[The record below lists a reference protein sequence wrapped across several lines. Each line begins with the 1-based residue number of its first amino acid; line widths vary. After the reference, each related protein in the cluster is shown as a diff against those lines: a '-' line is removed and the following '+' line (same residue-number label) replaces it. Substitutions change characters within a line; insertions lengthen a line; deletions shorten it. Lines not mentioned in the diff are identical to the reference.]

1 VNICSKANTRSKASK
16 GLYNIRQLRKFIS
29 TEATKILVHD
39 FVTSHLDYCKSLLS
53 GVPQYQLNH
62 LQKILNAAGRLVCL
76 VPKFDHITPYL
87 IDLHWLPAE
96 FRIKFKVLIFVF
108 KALNGMAPRYI
119 SDLIRKKSSPRSAL
133 RSNDLMLLVM
143 PRTKCKTLGDRAFAY
158 AGPSMWNK
166 LPKPIQMASNIY
178 SFQKTA
184 KNIFV
189 QRSLYHSVI
198 NFITFIYFFLFVM
211 LLFMF

>member
-1 VNICSKANTRSKASK
+1 MCSPWLVLFSSFLVNLVNICSKANTCSKASK

-29 TEATKILVHD
+29 TEAAKILVHA

-62 LQKILNAAGRLVCL
+62 LQKILNAAARLVCL
-76 VPKFDHITPYL
+76 VPKLDHLTPYL
-87 IDLHWLPAE
+87 IDLHWLPVE

-108 KALNGMAPRYI
+108 KALNGVAPRYN

-143 PRTKCKTLGDRAFAY
+143 PRTKCKTLGDRAFA
-158 AGPSMWNK
+158 
-166 LPKPIQMASNIY
+166 
-178 SFQKTA
+178 
-184 KNIFV
+184 
-189 QRSLYHSVI
+189 
-198 NFITFIYFFLFVM
+198 
-211 LLFMF
+211 